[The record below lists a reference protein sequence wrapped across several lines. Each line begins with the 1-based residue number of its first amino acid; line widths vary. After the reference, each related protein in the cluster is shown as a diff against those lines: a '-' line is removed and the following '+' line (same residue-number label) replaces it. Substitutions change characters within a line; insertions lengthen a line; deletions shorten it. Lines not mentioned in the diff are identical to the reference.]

1 MERNL
6 ARTDGSRKWG
16 ILATVC
22 GGLFMI
28 MLQSNV
34 INLAVT
40 HIQKDFGVALS
51 AVEWIN
57 NGYLL
62 VFTVLLVLMGRV
74 GDKVG
79 RKITFLTGLVV
90 YVLGAFVGGSA
101 ATLRWVIL
109 GTVIEGIGASAMMP
123 ATLSIIQV
131 TFPKE
136 ERGMALGIWGAVSGL
151 AVAVGPTLGGFLTE
165 IGLGPSIN
173 SVLHLEQGWR
183 AIYFVSCLLGVIVFI
198 AALLVLRESRAD
210 SESKSFDFAGTVLS
224 GLALFMLV
232 YAVINGSDYGWI
244 SRKKDFLLFGA
255 NLTPGGLSVI
265 PIFFAL
271 ALVFGFLFVIRERTC
286 RGEPL
291 IDLNLFRDR
300 NFTAGSIVA
309 AILFFS
315 MMGTFFLIPVF
326 LQGVLGFSAIKTGVA
341 LLPLAIMVLVA
352 SPVAGWLSDVVGGK
366 RVIIC
371 GLVVLCVGGILT
383 ARFTPTTP
391 VSALILPF
399 ALEGLGIGLANAPIT
414 NMALRTVPLNQA
426 GAASGTLSMI
436 RQLGS
441 LLGIAVLAGIFST
454 AIPGAMASNAGKMDP
469 SVVPATITEKIVTG
483 LSSGA
488 STQPT
493 DAEMS
498 KMLGFYSKSR
508 AAEIQTAVSG
518 AMKQGM
524 TDAINYT
531 FRYAAAVA
539 AFAACVA
546 FVLRDKKREGGKKG
560 RTGKKEAQA

>member
-6 ARTDGSRKWG
+6 AQAGGSRKWG

-40 HIQKDFGVALS
+40 HIQKDFGVTLS

-62 VFTVLLVLMGRV
+62 TFTVLLVLMGRV
-74 GDKVG
+74 GDAVG
-79 RKITFLTGLVV
+79 RKITFLAGLAV
-90 YVLGAFVGGSA
+90 YVCGAIVGGSGPS
-101 ATLRWVIL
+101 LNLVIL

-165 IGLGPSIN
+165 IGLGPGIN
-173 SVLHLEQGWR
+173 GVLHLEQGWR
-183 AIYFVSCLLGVIVFI
+183 VIYYLSALLGVIVF
-198 AALLVLRESRAD
+198 AVAVLVLRESRA
-210 SESKSFDFAGTVLS
+210 ESRRTGFDFAGTVLS
-224 GLALFMLV
+224 GLAQFFLV
-232 YAVINGSDYGWI
+232 YAIINGSEYGWLAG
-244 SRKKDFLLFGA
+244 KKAFMVLGA
-255 NLTPGGLSVI
+255 NLTPGGMSII
-265 PIFFAL
+265 PVFLAL
-271 ALVFGFLFVIRERTC
+271 AVVFGLLFVLRERSC
-286 RGEPL
+286 RVEPL
-291 IDLNLFRDR
+291 INLSLFKDR

-326 LQGVLGFSAIKTGVA
+326 LQGVLGISAIRTGVA
-341 LLPLAIMVLVA
+341 LLPLAGMVLVA
-352 SPVAGWLSDVVGGK
+352 SPVAGWLSDKIGGK
-366 RVIIC
+366 PVIVA
-371 GLVVLCVGGILT
+371 GLAILCVGGVLT
-383 ARFTPTTP
+383 ARFTPTTAL
-391 VSALILPF
+391 SSLILPF

-414 NMALRTVPLNQA
+414 NLALRTVPLNEA

-436 RQLGS
+436 RQMGS

-454 AIPGAMASNAGKMDP
+454 AIPGAMLRHAQELDP
-469 SVVPATITEKIVTG
+469 SVVPGTVKEKIVQG
-483 LSSGA
+483 LSAGGSA
-488 STQPT
+488 QPSTDDMT
-493 DAEMS
+493 
-498 KMLGFYSKSR
+498 KMLSFYTKKR
-508 AAEIQTAVSG
+508 GEQIQAAVSG

-546 FVLRDKKREGGKKG
+546 LLLRGERRRKPAPA
-560 RTGKKEAQA
+560 GKKEARK